1 MAMIARKGSHVVR
14 KHREQRERKKAQHK
28 DWELAGSKLG
38 NILGVKSEDQKVSLY
53 MSYHTST
60 VTSCCHCVQT
70 QRAKREE
77 ESPA

>member
-38 NILGVKSEDQKVSLY
+38 NILGVKSEDQKVRLRGEKK
-53 MSYHTST
+53 HNNL
-60 VTSCCHCVQT
+60 
-70 QRAKREE
+70 
-77 ESPA
+77 